1 MIYLLISRPNPWQP
15 RPGAVVTSVP
25 TNHKA
30 EGAGPRVTMATVAV
44 VTLTHRFPCVFLTL
58 PRDDDWPPLLLPPPP
73 LLLLLLLLPPP
84 PPPPPLLIDD
94 ASVSWGMGSVDA

>member
-1 MIYLLISRPNPWQP
+1 MEPVEP
-15 RPGAVVTSVP
+15 RPSAVVTSAR

-30 EGAGPRVTMATVAV
+30 EEAGLGVTMATVAA

-58 PRDDDWPPLLLPPPP
+58 PRDDDWPPLQ
-73 LLLLLLLLPPP
+73 PP
-84 PPPPPLLIDD
+84 PPPPPLPVDD